1 MTETQSKKNTVL
13 DAFLKQREK
22 RQNDT
27 GIQAQKLV
35 NLYRHLALFGDE
47 FLITYNKMLLEC
59 APDVQMALGDIMGGM
74 VVRQYLDFLRT
85 KQQKPDEEL
94 DAEEKPSYTT
104 EVSYLPSVDD
114 IEPFQAIPSVM
125 TEVSS
130 EGKQMP
136 AFNDASLKTQGV
148 FLEQA
153 LAKQTEFLAQTMS
166 KMQENMA
173 KQSPV
178 IQSSPASE
186 SSGASDMAEVLDKIL
201 EKQNRIL
208 VESLK
213 YVFEH
218 SAEITAKQMETFEQ
232 VLQSNLS
239 QNAASYPEIEEY
251 PADMASRS
259 EPETVYIIPEK
270 IKNAPVPPR
279 AYHSEPTEMHNSLS
293 TETESKSVQ
302 EIVSKPI
309 EPAVLKKMPTPD
321 EDIEILS
328 EIDLPTKPL

>member
-1 MTETQSKKNTVL
+1 MTETQSKKTTVL

-47 FLITYNKMLLEC
+47 FLVTYNKMLLEC

-74 VVRQYLDFLRT
+74 VVRQYLDFLRS

-94 DAEEKPSYTT
+94 DTEEKPSYTT
-104 EVSYLPSVDD
+104 EVSYLPSADD
-114 IEPFQAIPSVM
+114 ITPFQAIPSVV
-125 TEVSS
+125 TEVSA

-136 AFNDASLKTQGV
+136 AFNEASLKTQGA

-153 LAKQTEFLAQTMS
+153 LAKQTEFLAQTIS
-166 KMQENMA
+166 QMQENMA
-173 KQSPV
+173 KQIPETQPSTT
-178 IQSSPASE
+178 SE
-186 SSGASDMAEVLDKIL
+186 TSGASDMAEVLDKVL

-239 QNAASYPEIEEY
+239 QSAVAYPEIEEY
-251 PADMASRS
+251 PADVVSRP

-279 AYHSEPTEMHNSLS
+279 AYHQEPTEMQNSLP
-293 TETESKSVQ
+293 TEKEVEPVQ
-302 EIVSKPI
+302 EVVSKPI
-309 EPAVLKKMPTPD
+309 APTVLKKTPTSD